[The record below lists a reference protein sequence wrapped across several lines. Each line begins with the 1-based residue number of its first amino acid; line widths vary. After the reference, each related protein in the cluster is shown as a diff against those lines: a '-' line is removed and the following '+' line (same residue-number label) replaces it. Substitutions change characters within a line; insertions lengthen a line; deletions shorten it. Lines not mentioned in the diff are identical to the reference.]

1 MCIGGWIRLVGT
13 LCSSVVFE
21 RVVISLQSSHFCQKY
36 SNNKRHNRT
45 QVQDAAVLSTK
56 IRVEIELQNEEK
68 NSKPQASEL
77 KGLAES
83 QIEVL
88 VLSKRVETLEKAIQ
102 TAKGNGVNANE
113 ELVKKSIAKLKKLK
127 ESLVNA
133 NAKEEE
139 RLREEEKAR
148 LKAMKK
154 GKKGKKGKKKKKKK

>member
-1 MCIGGWIRLVGT
+1 M
-13 LCSSVVFE
+13 
-21 RVVISLQSSHFCQKY
+21 
-36 SNNKRHNRT
+36 
-45 QVQDAAVLSTK
+45 LSTK
-56 IRVEIELQNEEK
+56 IRVEIELQSEE
-68 NSKPQASEL
+68 KPQASEL

-88 VLSKRVETLEKAIQ
+88 VLSKRVEKLEKAIQ
-102 TAKGNGVNANE
+102 TAKEKGVNANK

-154 GKKGKKGKKKKKKK
+154 GKKGKKGKKKKNKK